1 MAKQHVLFICVHNG
15 ARSQMAE
22 AWLNHICGDRFAA
35 ESAGLEPGTINPV
48 VVEVM
53 REVGIDLSKKK
64 TRAVFDVWKSGKL
77 FQYVVSVCAEA
88 EAKGCPIFPGV
99 TTRLSW
105 PFPDPSQ
112 VTGTETERLQK
123 VRAIRDDVRARV
135 EKWCEEIRG

>member
-1 MAKQHVLFICVHNG
+1 MEKRNVLFICVHNS

-22 AWLNHICGDRFAA
+22 AFMNKICGDHFVA

-53 REVGIDLSKKK
+53 REVGIDLAQKK

-77 FQYVVSVCAEA
+77 FQYVIAVCAES
-88 EAKGCPIFPGV
+88 EEKGCPIFPGV

-105 PFPDPSQ
+105 PFPDPSR
-112 VTGTETERLQK
+112 VTGTEPERLEK
-123 VRAIRDDVRARV
+123 VRAIRDSIRAKV
-135 EKWCEEIRG
+135 EEWCEEVRS